1 MLLVI
6 NSNSCLSKEND
17 AVFPTE
23 LTFLNEKVLC
33 KGAELKK
40 DQCLLILFSMF
51 IITNM
56 YQENLVNTQMK

>member
-6 NSNSCLSKEND
+6 NSNLCLSKENN

-33 KGAELKK
+33 KGAELKN
-40 DQCLLILFSMF
+40 QCLLILFSMF